1 MKSRSFCL
9 RFVPCLF
16 ILFVL
21 FGAANWSFR
30 RFSQQTKIVSNEVY
44 AGPKADPEPGQLHGF
59 LPLHIAQ
66 ETCKRRR
73 LNAFAKRDVRRKVYD
88 LFLIS
93 NELDWL
99 DIRLN
104 ELDSEVDY
112 FIILEAD
119 STFQEGPK
127 ALRLLEHWQDFARF
141 HPKMIRQTV
150 KLSEAKLPDGD
161 TWEHERFMRNSLFDQ
176 GMAELPEHA
185 RPEKGDVL
193 LVSDIDEIPRP
204 ETISL
209 LRNCAF
215 PQRVTLRS
223 HFYYYS
229 FQWQH
234 RGEQWA
240 HPQATYFD
248 GFDKTIKPEELR
260 SGAQK
265 SPYFELYNAAWH
277 CSSCM
282 ATLNDLVD
290 KITSFSHKGYNHPH
304 ILDRARLLQTVR
316 NGVDLFERKDQIYDR
331 IDNNS
336 DIPRYLKKNDIQE
349 KYKYI
354 LDRDPPNANFADS
367 SGFE

>member
-1 MKSRSFCL
+1 MKSRSICL
-9 RFVPCLF
+9 RFAPSFF

-21 FGAANWSFR
+21 FVAANWSLR
-30 RFSQQTKIVSNEVY
+30 RFSQHTKIVSNEVY

-59 LPLHIAQ
+59 LPLDIAQ
-66 ETCKRRR
+66 ETCQRRR
-73 LNAFAKRDVRRKVYD
+73 LDAFAKRDVRRKVYD

-104 ELDSEVDY
+104 ELDKEVDY
-112 FIILEAD
+112 FIIIEAD

-127 ALRLLEHWQDFARF
+127 PLKLLEHWEDFGRF
-141 HPKMIRQTV
+141 HPKMIRRTV

-161 TWEHERFMRNSLFDQ
+161 TWEHERFMRNALFGQ
-176 GMAELPEHA
+176 GMADLPEQA
-185 RPEKGDVL
+185 QPEKGDVL

-204 ETISL
+204 DTISL

-215 PQRVTLRS
+215 PRRVTLRS
-223 HFYYYS
+223 DFYYYS

-234 RGEQWA
+234 RGEQWP
-240 HPQATYFD
+240 HPQATYYD
-248 GFDKTIKPEELR
+248 GSDMTIKPEKLR
-260 SGAQK
+260 SGAQE

-282 ATLNDLVD
+282 ATLSDLVD
-290 KITSFSHKGYNHPH
+290 KITSFSHKAYNHPH
-304 ILDRARLLQTVR
+304 MLNRARLLQTVR
-316 NGVDLFERKDQIYDR
+316 NGLDLFERKGQTYDR
-331 IDNNS
+331 IDNNF
-336 DIPRYLKKNDIQE
+336 DIPTYLKKNDSQE

-354 LDRDPPNANFADS
+354 LDRDPLNANFADS
-367 SGFE
+367 NGFE